1 RRLRIG
7 HGAAPELMLDRA
19 RLDAGLPARPLDPAQ
34 PLQVPPGR
42 ALAGA
47 IGVVAVPGPLFRRPV
62 GAAHVAG
69 PHRGP
74 VRDAVVVVGRVGRIA
89 PVARIA
95 VADAQRDARRVA
107 VIGIAVPVVVVLGDR
122 RSTVVATAIG
132 TAAHV
137 VVGGASGQREGTR
150 HSGQRPQFHGSP
162 LFRYDRSFGAAL

>member
-1 RRLRIG
+1 
-7 HGAAPELMLDRA
+7 
-19 RLDAGLPARPLDPAQ
+19 
-34 PLQVPPGR
+34 PPGR

-47 IGVVAVPGPLFRRPV
+47 IGVIAVPGPLFRRPV
-62 GAAHVAG
+62 GAAHMAG

-74 VRDAVVVVGRVGRIA
+74 VRDAVVVVGRIA

-95 VADAQRDARRVA
+95 VADAQRDAGRVA

-122 RSTVVATAIG
+122 RSTVVATAIA

-150 HSGQRPQFHGSP
+150 HAGQRPQFHGRP
-162 LFRYDRSFGAAL
+162 PFRYDRSFGAAL